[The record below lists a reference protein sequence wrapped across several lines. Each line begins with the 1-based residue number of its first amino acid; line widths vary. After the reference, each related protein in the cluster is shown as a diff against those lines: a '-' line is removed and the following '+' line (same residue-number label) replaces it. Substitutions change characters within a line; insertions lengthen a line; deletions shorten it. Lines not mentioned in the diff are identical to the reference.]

1 MDRYVNLPVQIAFPH
16 DICHD
21 SFKHFDNF
29 KLLRTFSQG
38 SWDIIALQFPC
49 CVVLQLLP
57 NLIEDNM
64 CDQFRDDRPGITPP
78 SVGPWV
84 LQGENIGFYSR
95 FFMIHLASGIELLRK
110 CNSVHG

>member
-1 MDRYVNLPVQIAFPH
+1 
-16 DICHD
+16 
-21 SFKHFDNF
+21 
-29 KLLRTFSQG
+29 
-38 SWDIIALQFPC
+38 
-49 CVVLQLLP
+49 
-57 NLIEDNM
+57 M